1 MKKDAIIDL
10 LENDL
15 REIHTLVETFREPE
29 RIASAFLDLLRQ
41 KHDSLGKE
49 IALLDYWA
57 TEAIDNSQLTIDNY
71 AGRPDARREERNAR
85 DEGRD
90 DMGEAEQ
97 KTEEIGNSQLTIGNR
112 AGRPDAYVEVRKA
125 HAESV
130 GKGENGT
137 REAEQ
142 KTEAFGNSQLTI
154 DNRAG
159 RPDTYCED
167 RNACDESRDD
177 TREVEQKTSR
187 VMSVLDEIAMLPDEM
202 PLPAPEPREAPP
214 AAREQRAKQ
223 VAPPEKT
230 DKQPS
235 ERQTPPARPTPPRPE
250 TRPPAQAAQTA
261 TNAPKAADIVNYGT
275 PVDDIRKA
283 LSINDRILF
292 QRELFGGN
300 KLAYDAAVETVN
312 AAASYAQAHEYFRQ
326 TYHWDEN
333 DPATEAFFK
342 AVHRRFL

>member
-57 TEAIDNSQLTIDNY
+57 TETIDNSQFTIDNSQLTIDNYAERHTAYGRPGAAHAEGEALGGDDATKAEPKPKAIDNSQLTIDNY
-71 AGRPDARREERNAR
+71 EGRPAAY
-85 DEGRD
+85 
-90 DMGEAEQ
+90 
-97 KTEEIGNSQLTIGNR
+97 
-112 AGRPDAYVEVRKA
+112 GRPGAA
-125 HAESV
+125 HAE
-130 GKGENGT
+130 GAALGG
-137 REAEQ
+137 
-142 KTEAFGNSQLTI
+142 
-154 DNRAG
+154 
-159 RPDTYCED
+159 
-167 RNACDESRDD
+167 DD
-177 TREVEQKTSR
+177 TEETGAKPSR

-202 PLPAPEPREAPP
+202 PLPIPEHEKSHTAQ
-214 AAREQRAKQ
+214 ERAEL
-223 VAPPEKT
+223 VSPTEKT
-230 DKQPS
+230 DGQPVEKQTRPTP
-235 ERQTPPARPTPPRPE
+235 TPPAPTE
-250 TRPPAQAAQTA
+250 TRRPAPTA
-261 TNAPKAADIVNYGT
+261 PTTANAPKAADIVNYGT

-300 KLAYDAAVETVN
+300 KMAYDAAVETVN
-312 AAASYAQAHEYFRQ
+312 AAASYAQAYEYFRQ

-333 DPATEAFFK
+333 DPATEAFLK

>member
-57 TEAIDNSQLTIDNY
+57 TEAIGTIDNSQLTIDNSNSPKT
-71 AGRPDARREERNAR
+71 RPR
-85 DEGRD
+85 
-90 DMGEAEQ
+90 
-97 KTEEIGNSQLTIGNR
+97 
-112 AGRPDAYVEVRKA
+112 
-125 HAESV
+125 
-130 GKGENGT
+130 
-137 REAEQ
+137 
-142 KTEAFGNSQLTI
+142 TI
-154 DNRAG
+154 DNSNSPQTGSRTIDNSAG
-159 RPDTYCED
+159 RSLAGASLADVARTEIGVAPPKDAVDVDE
-167 RNACDESRDD
+167 NAER
-177 TREVEQKTSR
+177 TPSR

-202 PLPAPEPREAPP
+202 PLPVPAPPQKEERPTAHGDAAHGIQQQKTRQQQFEPVAQTVPAAQPVPPEP
-214 AAREQRAKQ
+214 
-223 VAPPEKT
+223 
-230 DKQPS
+230 
-235 ERQTPPARPTPPRPE
+235 QTPPTTTVAPASPHPSAQHPE
-250 TRPPAQAAQTA
+250 PATTTA
-261 TNAPKAADIVNYGT
+261 GNTPKAADLVNYGT

-300 KLAYDAAVETVN
+300 KLAYEAAVETVN
-312 AAASYAQAHEYFRQ
+312 AAASYAQAYEYFRQ

-333 DPATEAFFK
+333 DPSTEAFLR

>member
-15 REIHTLVETFREPE
+15 REIHTLVETFRKPE

-57 TEAIDNSQLTIDNY
+57 TEAIDNSQFAIDNSQLTIDNYAGRHTAYGGIRKTHAEGATLGEDDVAEAEPKPKAIDNSQLTIDNY
-71 AGRPDARREERNAR
+71 AGRPAAYGGACATQA
-85 DEGRD
+85 EGATL
-90 DMGEAEQ
+90 G
-97 KTEEIGNSQLTIGNR
+97 G
-112 AGRPDAYVEVRKA
+112 
-125 HAESV
+125 
-130 GKGENGT
+130 
-137 REAEQ
+137 
-142 KTEAFGNSQLTI
+142 
-154 DNRAG
+154 
-159 RPDTYCED
+159 
-167 RNACDESRDD
+167 DD
-177 TREVEQKTSR
+177 TAETGAKPSR

-202 PLPAPEPREAPP
+202 PLPAPGPEKSHTAQE
-214 AAREQRAKQ
+214 RAKQ
-223 VAPPEKT
+223 VAPTEKT
-230 DKQPS
+230 DGQPIEKQ
-235 ERQTPPARPTPPRPE
+235 TRPTPPTPAPTEPRRPAP
-250 TRPPAQAAQTA
+250 TAPTAA
-261 TNAPKAADIVNYGT
+261 NAPKAADIVNYGT

-300 KLAYDAAVETVN
+300 KMAYDAAVETVN
-312 AAASYAQAHEYFRQ
+312 AAASYAQAYEYFRQ

-333 DPATEAFFK
+333 DPATEAFLK

>member
-41 KHDSLGKE
+41 KHESLGKE

-57 TEAIDNSQLTIDNY
+57 TEAIDNSRFAIDNSQLTIDNY
-71 AGRPDARREERNAR
+71 AGRPDAYEKERKAHA
-85 DEGRD
+85 ESA
-90 DMGEAEQ
+90 DMGGDDAT
-97 KTEEIGNSQLTIGNR
+97 KVTIDNY
-112 AGRPDAYVEVRKA
+112 AGRPDAYKGERKA
-125 HAESV
+125 HAENADMGGDDAV
-130 GKGENGT
+130 
-137 REAEQ
+137 EAEQ
-142 KTEAFGNSQLTI
+142 S
-154 DNRAG
+154 
-159 RPDTYCED
+159 P
-167 RNACDESRDD
+167 SRI
-177 TREVEQKTSR
+177 
-187 VMSVLDEIAMLPDEM
+187 MSVLDEIAMLPDEM
-202 PLPAPEPREAPP
+202 PLPTPEPRVEAP
-214 AAREQRAKQ
+214 AAREQRAEQ
-223 VAPPEKT
+223 VATPEKSGR
-230 DKQPS
+230 QPS
-235 ERQTPPARPTPPRPE
+235 DGQAQPIPPTPTHTE
-250 TRPPAQAAQTA
+250 TRRPAQATPTA
-261 TNAPKAADIVNYGT
+261 VNTPKAADIVNYGT

-312 AAASYAQAHEYFRQ
+312 AAASYAQAYEYFRQ

-333 DPATEAFFK
+333 DPATEAFLK